1 MSDFKVNSIVNKNGD
16 FGPVIA
22 GVSTFNSTGCMT
34 LPRGST
40 ERRGPRSRGVFG
52 GGTVDP
58 AGQDVIDFI
67 NISSTGNATDFGNLS
82 AARDRP
88 HGLGNATRGLFVG
101 GRGPASPYY
110 LNTIEYITISSEGT
124 PEDFGDLSY
133 SAWETRGGNNDTR
146 GIVSG
151 GYSPHANKNNIDFIQ
166 IATLGNGTDF
176 GDMTYYI
183 QGHAGTASPTRL
195 VWFAGYGDSD
205 APFASNDFS
214 SKNNTIT
221 FVEIATTGNA
231 EDFGTLPVTSVS
243 GGAASDGVRGFFFG
257 GLAPGSYS
265 GIDIFTIT
273 FATKGD
279 ATDYDDLATNPN
291 YLPNMGTVASSSKAI
306 VAAGSVPTIN
316 VIQSFSM
323 STTGQSADFGDL
335 TLARYAPGGISDSH
349 GGLTDL

>member
-1 MSDFKVNSIVNKNGD
+1 MSDFKVNSIANKNGD

-22 GVSTFNSTGCMT
+22 GVSTFSSTGCMT
-34 LPRGST
+34 IPRGST
-40 ERRGPRSRGVFG
+40 ERRGPRGRGIFG

-88 HGLGNATRGLFVG
+88 HGLGNATRGLFVA

-110 LNTIEYITISSEGT
+110 LNTIEYISISSEGNT
-124 PEDFGDLSY
+124 EDFGDLSY
-133 SAWETRGGNNDTR
+133 SSWETRGGNNDTR

-195 VWFAGYGDSD
+195 VWFAGYGDSV
-205 APFASNDFS
+205 APLASNDFS
-214 SKNNTIT
+214 TKNNIIT

-231 EDFGTLPVTSVS
+231 EEFGNLPTAANS
-243 GGAASDGVRGFFFG
+243 GTAASNGLRGFFTG
-257 GLAPGSYS
+257 GQVTSPASTS
-265 GIDIFTIT
+265 DIFVIT

-279 ATDYDDLATNPN
+279 ATDYDDLNTSPS
-291 YLPNMGTVASSSKAI
+291 YLPNMGSVSSSSKAI
-306 VAAGSVPTIN
+306 VAGGVTIN
-316 VIQSFSM
+316 VIQSFNM
-323 STTGQSADFGDL
+323 STSGQAADFGDL

>member
-1 MSDFKVNSIVNKNGD
+1 MSQFQINSITNKEGD
-16 FGPVIA
+16 FGPVIS
-22 GVSTFNSTGCMT
+22 GVSTNNSTGCMII
-34 LPRGST
+34 PAGST
-40 ERRGPRSRGVFG
+40 EKRGPRSRGVFG

-58 AGQDVIDFI
+58 SGQDVIDFI
-67 NISSTGNATDFGNLS
+67 NIQSLGNATDFGNLS

-88 HGLGNATRGLFVG
+88 SGLGNSTRGIFVA

-110 LNTIEYITISSEGT
+110 LNTIEYISISSQGNT
-124 PEDFGDLSY
+124 EDFGDLLY

-151 GYSPHANKNNIDFIQ
+151 GYSPHANKNSINYIT
-166 IATLGNGTDF
+166 IATLGNATDF
-176 GDMTYYI
+176 GDMTYYT
-183 QGHAGTASPTRL
+183 QGHASTASPTRL

-291 YLPNMGTVASSSKAI
+291 YLPNIGTVANRNKAI
-306 VAAGSVPTIN
+306 VAAGSNPTIN

-323 STTGQSADFGDL
+323 HTTGLSADFGDL
-335 TLARYAPGGISDSH
+335 TLARYAPGGVSDSH
-349 GGLTDL
+349 GGLTE

>member
-1 MSDFKVNSIVNKNGD
+1 MSQFKINSITNKHGD
-16 FGPVIA
+16 FGPVIS
-22 GVSTFNSTGCMT
+22 GVSTNNSTGCMII
-34 LPRGST
+34 PAGST

-58 AGQDVIDFI
+58 SNQDVIDFI
-67 NISSTGNATDFGNLS
+67 NIQSLGNAIDFGNLPF
-82 AARDRP
+82 AKDRP
-88 HGLGNATRGLFVG
+88 HGLGNATRGLFVA

-110 LNTIEYITISSEGT
+110 INNIEYITISSQGNA
-124 PEDFGDLSY
+124 EDFGDLSY

-195 VWFAGYGDSD
+195 VWFAGYGDSV
-205 APFASNDFS
+205 APLSSTDFS
-214 SKNNTIT
+214 TKNNTIT

-231 EDFGTLPVTSVS
+231 EDFGTLPATSNS
-243 GGAASDGVRGFFFG
+243 GGAASNGVRGFFFG
-257 GLAPGSYS
+257 GQAPGSYS
-265 GIDIFTIT
+265 GIDIFAIT

-279 ATDYDDLATNPN
+279 ATDYDDLASNPS
-291 YLPNMGTVASSSKAI
+291 YLPNMGTVANSNKAI
-306 VAAGSVPTIN
+306 VAGGVTTN

-323 STTGQSADFGDL
+323 VTTGQSADFGDL
-335 TLARYAPGGISDSH
+335 TIARYAPGGVSDSH

>member
-58 AGQDVIDFI
+58 SGQDVIDFI

-183 QGHAGTASPTRL
+183 QGHASTASPTRV
-195 VWFAGYGDSD
+195 VWFGGLGNPNGTTQTD
-205 APFASNDFS
+205 AST
-214 SKNNTIT
+214 KNNTIT

-231 EDFGTLPVTSVS
+231 ENFGTLPTKTNS
-243 GGAASDGVRGFFFG
+243 ATASSNGVRGFVMG
-257 GLAPGSYS
+257 GQTPSPFS
-265 GIDIFTIT
+265 TSDIFVIT
-273 FATKGD
+273 FTSKGD
-279 ATDYDDLATNPN
+279 ATDFGDNLTTSPS
-291 YLPNMGTVASSSKAI
+291 YLPNIGTVANRNTAI
-306 VAAGSVPTIN
+306 VAGGVTTN

-323 STTGQSADFGDL
+323 ATTGQSADFGDL
-335 TLARYAPGGISDSH
+335 TVARYAPGGVSDSH
-349 GGLTDL
+349 GGLTE

>member
-1 MSDFKVNSIVNKNGD
+1 MSDFKVNSIANKNGD

-22 GVSTFNSTGCMT
+22 GVSTFSSTGCMT
-34 LPRGST
+34 IPRGST
-40 ERRGPRSRGVFG
+40 ERRGPRGRGIFG

-88 HGLGNATRGLFVG
+88 HGLGNATRGLFVA

-110 LNTIEYITISSEGT
+110 LNTIEYISISSEGNT
-124 PEDFGDLSY
+124 EDFGDLSY
-133 SAWETRGGNNDTR
+133 SSWETRGGNNDTR

-231 EDFGTLPVTSVS
+231 EDFGTIETVMNSATAVS
-243 GGAASDGVRGFFFG
+243 NGVRGFVTG
-257 GLAPGSYS
+257 GQAPGSYGAS
-265 GIDIFTIT
+265 DIFFIT

-279 ATDYDDLATNPN
+279 ATDFGDNLATSPS
-291 YLPNMGTVASSSKAI
+291 YLPNIGTVANRNKAI
-306 VAAGSVPTIN
+306 VAAGVTIN

-323 STTGQSADFGDL
+323 HTTGLSADFGDL
-335 TLARYAPGGISDSH
+335 TVARYAPGGVSDSH
-349 GGLTDL
+349 GGLTE